1 MVWTG
6 IDFLTFTQ
14 YLDDLD
20 PTFDVGQQ
28 RTPSGLRGGQTYGDE
43 IVERIR
49 DFAHKFTNNI
59 QPRYFVPSWCFTVRR
74 SKVR

>member
-20 PTFDVGQQ
+20 PTFDVGRE

-59 QPRYFVPSWCFTVRR
+59 QPPLFRAVLVF
-74 SKVR
+74 